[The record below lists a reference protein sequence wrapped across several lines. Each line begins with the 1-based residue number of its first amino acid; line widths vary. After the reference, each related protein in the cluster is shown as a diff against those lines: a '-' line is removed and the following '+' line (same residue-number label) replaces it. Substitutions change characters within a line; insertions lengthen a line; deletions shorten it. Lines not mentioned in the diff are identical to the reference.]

1 MFGPGITLFTQD
13 RRKFLTS
20 KGALSDLLENTALGT
35 KRNRTMMPTIQ
46 QLIRFGRKKIKKK
59 TKSPALKACPQ
70 RRGVCMRS
78 YIATPK
84 KPNSAFRKVARV
96 RLSSGFEVTA
106 YIPGIGHTII
116 QHSVLLIRGG
126 RVKDVPGCR
135 YHVVRG
141 VLDALGVK
149 DRKTSRSKY
158 GVKKLKGG

>member
-1 MFGPGITLFTQD
+1 
-13 RRKFLTS
+13 
-20 KGALSDLLENTALGT
+20 
-35 KRNRTMMPTIQ
+35 MPTVQ
-46 QLIRFGRKKIKKK
+46 QLVRCGRKKSTKK

-70 RRGVCMRS
+70 RRGVCVRS
-78 YIATPK
+78 YVATPK

-96 RLSSGFEVTA
+96 RLCSGFEVTA

-141 VLDALGVK
+141 VLDALGVSG
-149 DRKTSRSKY
+149 RITSRSLY
-158 GVKKLKGG
+158 GAKKLKVKKEKNIKSY